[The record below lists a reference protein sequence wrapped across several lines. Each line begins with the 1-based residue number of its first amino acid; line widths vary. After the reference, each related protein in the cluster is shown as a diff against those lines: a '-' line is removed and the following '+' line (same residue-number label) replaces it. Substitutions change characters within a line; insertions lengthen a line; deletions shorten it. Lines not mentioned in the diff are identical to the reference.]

1 MARTPATPA
10 GPTGPT
16 PAILEPD
23 SPADESDALTLQARQ
38 AAAWAR
44 MQEGAVA
51 RDAAP
56 RAAPPAEVPA
66 APPAM
71 AMAEALVAAPADAA
85 AAAPMPA
92 MCDGT
97 DCHDHDHRDGGHD
110 GGNDH
115 GGHRPA
121 VLRVATMA
129 DLFNAALPIPTAI
142 DATKGGTLVLQMR
155 ETQQCLGLTDAD
167 GNRLMTTVWGY
178 GQGNHASYPGPTII
192 AQEGVELRVHWQN
205 KLPDTHLLP
214 IDTSIHHAMAPQGI
228 PTVTHLHGGH
238 SSSASDGIPE
248 AWFTQNHRHT
258 GPGYVERVYT
268 YENDQDAAP
277 LWYHDHALG
286 ITRQNVYA
294 GLAGFYLLQDETEQ
308 ALVANGYLPGRE
320 FQFGMAVQDRAFKE
334 DGSLYL
340 PGAHPDDPLPGTE
353 ETVRDVLPE
362 GYDGPFPT
370 AVPEFFGDHILVNGM
385 AWPYL
390 DADPGSYRLEI
401 LNGSD
406 SRFYVLDFD
415 NPFVAAKLIGVDG
428 GLLRHAVTI
437 MDGDGTQ
444 EAGEQIIM
452 APGDRVTLVVDFGH
466 ESLRG
471 DQVVL
476 RNHGPA
482 FEPFKGIEADGSLAG
497 DGVVAATPDIPVG
510 NIMQFRI
517 GAEDLL
523 PNTAGVMAD
532 AANATAMVSDAE
544 WAAKDLLGATP
555 DRVRN
560 LGLFEGVDA
569 FGRIL
574 PSLGVAETVT
584 DIAGN
589 EVGFGALGW
598 HDPVT
603 EVIGLGD
610 VEVWRVFN
618 FSEDAHPVHLH
629 LVQFQVVGHWRFTFE
644 DADEDGTPDDVN
656 GDGTVNPDD
665 FDVMAGRAL
674 RPEETGFQDTVWV
687 GPGEMLELVA
697 VFDRPGAYVWH
708 CHLLSHEDHDMM
720 RPFVVVEQDA
730 LV

>member
-1 MARTPATPA
+1 
-10 GPTGPT
+10 
-16 PAILEPD
+16 
-23 SPADESDALTLQARQ
+23 
-38 AAAWAR
+38 
-44 MQEGAVA
+44 
-51 RDAAP
+51 
-56 RAAPPAEVPA
+56 
-66 APPAM
+66 
-71 AMAEALVAAPADAA
+71 
-85 AAAPMPA
+85 MPA
-92 MCDGT
+92 M
-97 DCHDHDHRDGGHD
+97 
-110 GGNDH
+110 
-115 GGHRPA
+115 
-121 VLRVATMA
+121 VRVATMA
-129 DLFNAALPIPTAI
+129 DLFNAALPIPSAI

-155 ETQQCLGLTDAD
+155 ETQQWLGLTDAD
-167 GNRLMTTVWGY
+167 GNKLMTTVWGY
-178 GQGNHASYPGPTII
+178 GQGNNASYPGPTII
-192 AQEGVELRVHWQN
+192 AQEGVALRVHWQN
-205 KLPDTHLLP
+205 KLPDEHLLP

-238 SSSASDGIPE
+238 SSSGSDGIPE
-248 AWFTQNHRHT
+248 AWFTANHKYV
-258 GPGYVERVYT
+258 GPDYVERVYT

-277 LWYHDHALG
+277 LWYHDHAVG

-308 ALVANGYLPGRE
+308 ALVADGYLPGRE
-320 FQFGMAVQDRAFKE
+320 FQFGMAIQDRAFML
-334 DGSLYL
+334 DGGLYL
-340 PGAHPDDPLPGTE
+340 PGAHPDDPLPGTD
-353 ETVRDVLPE
+353 ETVADVLPE

-385 AWPYL
+385 AWPYFE
-390 DADPGSYRLEI
+390 ADPGAYRLEI

-428 GLLRHAVTI
+428 GLLQHAITI

-471 DQVVL
+471 EQVVL

-532 AANATAMVSDAE
+532 AANATVMVSDAE

-560 LGLFEGVDA
+560 LGLFEGVDE

-629 LVQFQVVGHWRFTFE
+629 LVQFQVVGHWSFSFE
-644 DADEDGTPDDVN
+644 DEDEDGTPDDAN
-656 GDGTVNPDD
+656 GDGTVNPQD
-665 FDVMAGRAL
+665 FDLAAGRAV
-674 RPEETGFQDTVWV
+674 RPEEMGFQDTVWV
-687 GPGEMLELVA
+687 GPGEMLELIA
-697 VFDRPGAYVWH
+697 VFDRPGTYVWH

-720 RPFVVVEQDA
+720 RPFVVVDQDA